1 MKKFFILFF
10 LSLITLKSIPSPPPH
25 EGLWLPLFI
34 KDYNYNEMRRAGLK
48 LSADQLY
55 NINKPCIK
63 DAVVAIGDGNG
74 SGTIISN
81 KGLLLTTYQ
90 SAYPFI
96 SKLSSKETNFIKNG
110 FWASSQKEEI
120 PCLGLEVTFLIEMQD
135 VTEDVLF
142 AIPENIS
149 ESKREEL
156 IQRKIDKILAK
167 YNKEERYQAKIE
179 SFSYGNQYFLF
190 VYQTFQDIRIVG
202 APPSEIAQ
210 FGGETERWSWP
221 RHNADFAIFRIYSSP
236 DGAPSKFDPENIPFV
251 PKYYIPISL
260 KGFRMED
267 FAMVWGYPQASK
279 RSISSQEVK
288 YWTDIY
294 AKAYVEASAPFLSP
308 FRNSINSSDSSKL
321 YYGDFF
327 NVLTNQYIRSKG
339 EIDNIFALDISTEI
353 QNRERKMQKWITSET
368 QSNKKFHSLF
378 LNMDS
383 IYSKVDPNL
392 IKCFWYGNIT
402 LQSSKFLMIP
412 YLIQEFSPSTKT
424 TIEIENIVNQYN
436 KIILTVDKD
445 LEIKLIEA
453 SFSLWE
459 KLPESVR
466 PKMSAFITKYFGNSS
481 KLFATNVV
489 NKSIFSSEER
499 LRKFLAHPKMAIYQK
514 DPLVRYYQ
522 ELIKIIELGNREL
535 LKFETAMIPLRRDY
549 ASILLQMDHSY
560 EIKFYPEANNSMRV
574 SFGNIVGYQPSDAI
588 SFNYFTNHLGIL
600 SKVKGKP
607 NDVNYKIPEKLK
619 SLLIEQDFLS
629 YEQDGELRICFITNA
644 DSGYGSV
651 GSPVLNGDGQLI
663 GIMFDANRESIGN
676 NFLYNKEIHRTVCLD
691 TRYILFLIDK
701 FADASYLFQEMNII
715 Q

>member
-1 MKKFFILFF
+1 MKKFFILFV
-10 LSLITLKSIPSPPPH
+10 LSLITLKSISSPPPH

-34 KDYNYNEMRRAGLK
+34 KDYNYNEMKRAGLK

-55 NINKPCIK
+55 SINKPCIK
-63 DAVVAIGDGNG
+63 DAVVSIGDGDG

-96 SKLSSKETNFIKNG
+96 SQISSKDSNYISNG
-110 FWASSQKEEI
+110 FWASNQKQEI

-135 VTEDVLF
+135 VTEEILF
-142 AIPENIS
+142 AIPENIP
-149 ESKREEL
+149 EAKREEL
-156 IQRKIDKILAK
+156 IQRKIDRLLAK
-167 YNKEERYQAKIE
+167 YNKEQQYQTKVE

-190 VYQTFQDIRIVG
+190 VYQTYKDVRLVG

-221 RHNADFAIFRIYSSP
+221 RHNADFALFRIYTAP
-236 DGAPSKFDPENIPFV
+236 DGSPSQFAQENIPFI
-251 PKYYIPISL
+251 PKYVIPMSL
-260 KGFRMED
+260 KDSRMEE
-267 FAMVWGYPQASK
+267 FAMIWGYPQTSK

-294 AKAYVEASAPFLSP
+294 AKAYVEACTPFLHP
-308 FRNSINSSDSSKL
+308 FRNAVKSSEFAKL

-339 EIDNIFALDISTEI
+339 EIDNIFALEILSEI
-353 QNRERKMQKWITSET
+353 QNREVNMQKWINSQDQYYDQYHT
-368 QSNKKFHSLF
+368 LF
-378 LNMDS
+378 ANMDS
-383 IYSKVDPNL
+383 TFLKVDPHL

-402 LQSSKFLMIP
+402 LQSSKFLMLP
-412 YLIQEFSPSTKT
+412 YLIQDFSPSPKT
-424 TIEIENIVNQYN
+424 PSQIDSIVKQY
-436 KIILTVDKD
+436 KLLTELMDKE

-459 KLPESVR
+459 KLPEPLR
-466 PKMSAFITKYFGNSS
+466 PKMSAYITKYFNNNP
-481 KLFATNVV
+481 KAFATAVV
-489 NKSIFSSEER
+489 NKSIFSSEEQ
-499 LRKFLAHPKMAIYQK
+499 LRKFLAHPKISVYQR
-514 DPLVRYYQ
+514 DPLMRYYH
-522 ELIKIIELGNREL
+522 ELIKIVELGENEITI
-535 LKFETAMIPLRRDY
+535 FETKMTPIRRDY
-549 ASILLQMDHSY
+549 ASILLQMNRFNDK
-560 EIKFYPEANNSMRV
+560 KFYPEANNSLRV
-574 SFGNIVGYQPSDAI
+574 SFGNIVGYHPADAI
-588 SFNYFTNHLGIL
+588 SYSHYTNHLGIL

-607 NDVNYKIPEKLK
+607 NDPFYKIPDKLK
-619 SLLIEQDFLS
+619 SLLINQDFSS
-629 YEQDGELRICFITNA
+629 YEQEGELRICFITNA

-651 GSPVLNGDGQLI
+651 GSPVLNGEGHLI

-691 TRYILFLIDK
+691 SRYILFLIDK
-701 FADASYLFQEMNII
+701 FAEASYLFDEMNIV